1 MKCEIYLKRKAT
13 MPYVCLRLP
22 DVIGPYDNT
31 NRFWST
37 IKWLQESEKWNVPIC
52 SED

>member
-1 MKCEIYLKRKAT
+1 